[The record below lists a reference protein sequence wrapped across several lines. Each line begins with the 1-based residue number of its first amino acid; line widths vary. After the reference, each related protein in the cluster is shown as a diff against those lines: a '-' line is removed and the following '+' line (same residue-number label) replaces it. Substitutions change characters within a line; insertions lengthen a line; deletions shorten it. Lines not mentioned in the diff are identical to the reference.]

1 MSRRRFD
8 WAVLWAAGGFYLLN
22 RLWLRPTLGGPA
34 GWFLACYAIVAWT
47 DLLLRWGRLTPV
59 RSWRQTLP
67 LLMAC
72 GFLWEAAAPLCRLG
86 AVFDPW
92 DFAAYQAGGALWL
105 AGQKRLPL

>member
-34 GWFLACYAIVAWT
+34 GWFLACYANDIFAGAAIVAWT

-67 LLMAC
+67 LL
-72 GFLWEAAAPLCRLG
+72 L
-86 AVFDPW
+86 
-92 DFAAYQAGGALWL
+92 ALSL
-105 AGQKRLPL
+105 IHI